1 MVAQNER
8 LKAKRKEYISNDVD
22 LPLEFFQL
30 PELGEVV
37 PPEPETK
44 VAESMPPEVEPSEPN
59 LKVEQ
64 PSPPTTPAPPPA
76 AKSRD
81 LVSQLE

>member
-1 MVAQNER
+1 MQNKVRLKLRYPCLEKNGKGTYQPGNQMVAQNER

-44 VAESMPPEVEPSEPN
+44 VA
-59 LKVEQ
+59 
-64 PSPPTTPAPPPA
+64 
-76 AKSRD
+76 
-81 LVSQLE
+81 